1 MPPGPSATVLELPA
15 ISMVPLDAAVE
26 VEPSLSASGLRIS
39 MLPSL
44 VLYSP
49 LFSFQIPDAPLLP
62 ASPAERKCLVF
73 LVSAHLFTR
82 DGMFFQAKSIGV
94 MLFTLFTTLFCLALG
109 NPTSARDCTACVRVE
124 NMTITV
130 STDGSAL
137 GNPNGPMGWA
147 WADHEQNAGGKPGH
161 KHDDHGYDAG
171 GATNGTNQIG
181 ELCAVLEALRAHP
194 GPEPLLIE
202 SDSQYAINCSTKW
215 VKGWKKNGWKNSQKK
230 PVKNKELIQAIDR
243 EISQRP
249 GPVDFRW
256 VKGHAGNEGNELVD
270 ELARTYAGDCRSGAR
285 DGYLPIEGWQSL
297 LGSEY
302 AHGTDVP
309 PDVQLVLDGKADAA
323 SLRKPAAAT
332 DSTDATRPETKSSSP
347 LATQSAQP
355 VQSAHPVH
363 PAKPSG
369 LTVSGTLTFSPA
381 PKTSPYFNGQP
392 MPIKGSIEIEGYVDG
407 DGNLTIANAPFVR
420 H

>member
-1 MPPGPSATVLELPA
+1 
-15 ISMVPLDAAVE
+15 
-26 VEPSLSASGLRIS
+26 
-39 MLPSL
+39 
-44 VLYSP
+44 
-49 LFSFQIPDAPLLP
+49 
-62 ASPAERKCLVF
+62 
-73 LVSAHLFTR
+73 
-82 DGMFFQAKSIGV
+82 
-94 MLFTLFTTLFCLALG
+94 
-109 NPTSARDCTACVRVE
+109 
-124 NMTITV
+124 
-130 STDGSAL
+130 
-137 GNPNGPMGWA
+137 MGWA
-147 WADHEQNAGGKPGH
+147 WADHEQNAGGQPGH

-332 DSTDATRPETKSSSP
+332 DQTGCRKAGDQVFVTLSGTINATCTPRK
-347 LATQSAQP
+347 AQR
-355 VQSAHPVH
+355 
-363 PAKPSG
+363 
-369 LTVSGTLTFSPA
+369 LTVSGTLTFSPGA
-381 PKTSPYFNGQP
+381 ENEPVFQRAADADQRQHRNRRLCGRRRQPDHHQRTIRTTLTPKHTNMYRNR
-392 MPIKGSIEIEGYVDG
+392 
-407 DGNLTIANAPFVR
+407 TR
-420 H
+420 

>member
-1 MPPGPSATVLELPA
+1 
-15 ISMVPLDAAVE
+15 
-26 VEPSLSASGLRIS
+26 
-39 MLPSL
+39 
-44 VLYSP
+44 
-49 LFSFQIPDAPLLP
+49 
-62 ASPAERKCLVF
+62 
-73 LVSAHLFTR
+73 
-82 DGMFFQAKSIGV
+82 
-94 MLFTLFTTLFCLALG
+94 
-109 NPTSARDCTACVRVE
+109 
-124 NMTITV
+124 MTIVV

-147 WADHEQNAGGKPGH
+147 WADHDKNAGGTAGH
-161 KHDDHGYDAG
+161 EHDDHGYDAG

-194 GPEPLLIE
+194 GSEPLLIE
-202 SDSQYAINCSTKW
+202 SDSQYAINCSTTW

-230 PVKNKELIQAIDR
+230 PVKNVELVKAIDR

-249 GPVDFRW
+249 GPVNFKW

-302 AHGTDVP
+302 ARGTDVP
-309 PDVQLVLDGKADAA
+309 PDVQLVLDGKADAT
-323 SLRKPAAAT
+323 SLRKPVAADPNTAPGGTPHQVKPSLEELLTEPEGVPDWGDDTPTAEAPTITIDEKSVSNAATNDTPRNATSSPNAAQSPAAEQTPAASTSTATAAPTPTQPAQPAAAT
-332 DSTDATRPETKSSSP
+332 PTATPT
-347 LATQSAQP
+347 AT
-355 VQSAHPVH
+355 
-363 PAKPSG
+363 PSG
-369 LTVSGTLTFSPA
+369 LTVSGALRFSPA

-392 MPIKGSIEIEGYVDG
+392 MPIRGSIEVQGYVDG
-407 DGNLTIANAPFVR
+407 DGNLVITNAPFTR

>member
-1 MPPGPSATVLELPA
+1 MSCFSCE
-15 ISMVPLDAAVE
+15 
-26 VEPSLSASGLRIS
+26 R
-39 MLPSL
+39 
-44 VLYSP
+44 SP
-49 LFSFQIPDAPLLP
+49 IHA
-62 ASPAERKCLVF
+62 RWHV
-73 LVSAHLFTR
+73 
-82 DGMFFQAKSIGV
+82 FQAKSIGV

-109 NPTSARDCTACVRVE
+109 SPTSARDCTACVRVE

-243 EISQRP
+243 EIS
-249 GPVDFRW
+249 
-256 VKGHAGNEGNELVD
+256 HA
-270 ELARTYAGDCRSGAR
+270 LARWISDGSKVTPATKAMSWSMNWHAPMRAIAVRVRATAIYRLKAGSRCWAPNTHMAPMCLQTCNWYWTAKRMRQVCASRLRRRIRRMPQGR
-285 DGYLPIEGWQSL
+285 RP
-297 LGSEY
+297 
-302 AHGTDVP
+302 
-309 PDVQLVLDGKADAA
+309 
-323 SLRKPAAAT
+323 SLR
-332 DSTDATRPETKSSSP
+332 
-347 LATQSAQP
+347 
-355 VQSAHPVH
+355 HP
-363 PAKPSG
+363 
-369 LTVSGTLTFSPA
+369 
-381 PKTSPYFNGQP
+381 
-392 MPIKGSIEIEGYVDG
+392 
-407 DGNLTIANAPFVR
+407 
-420 H
+420 